1 MFLQN
6 NMFGNNPNYN
16 WIFFGMPMMSM
27 NNFNLN
33 NGMNNG
39 GNNWKFIYENS
50 LNIPNKQQNFSNNKI
65 NLVFKSTAGLKMNVF
80 VDVGTSISDAIL
92 LFLKRCGKTELFNP
106 NSGIY
111 FLCNAKKLN
120 IYDKTGI
127 ENICANQ
134 INPVIMVNDAKNL
147 IGAKQFIL

>member
-1 MFLQN
+1 MFQQN

-16 WIFFGMPMMSM
+16 WMFFGMPMMSM

-50 LNIPNKQQNFSNNKI
+50 LNIPNQQQNFSNNKI

-106 NSGIY
+106 YSGIY

-120 IYDKTGI
+120 IYGKTRI

>member
-1 MFLQN
+1 MFQQN

-16 WIFFGMPMMSM
+16 WMFFGMPMMSM

-50 LNIPNKQQNFSNNKI
+50 LNIPNQQQNFSNNKI

-80 VDVGTSISDAIL
+80 VDVGTSISDAI
-92 LFLKRCGKTELFNP
+92 FLKRCGKTELFNP

-111 FLCNAKKLN
+111 FLIKQGLK
-120 IYDKTGI
+120 IYVPIK
-127 ENICANQ
+127 
-134 INPVIMVNDAKNL
+134 
-147 IGAKQFIL
+147 

>member
-50 LNIPNKQQNFSNNKI
+50 LNF
-65 NLVFKSTAGLKMNVF
+65 
-80 VDVGTSISDAIL
+80 
-92 LFLKRCGKTELFNP
+92 P
-106 NSGIY
+106 NSKI
-111 FLCNAKKLN
+111 FLIIK
-120 IYDKTGI
+120 
-127 ENICANQ
+127 
-134 INPVIMVNDAKNL
+134 
-147 IGAKQFIL
+147 

>member
-1 MFLQN
+1 MFQQ

-16 WIFFGMPMMSM
+16 WMFFGNPMMNA
-27 NNFNLN
+27 NNNSI
-33 NGMNNG
+33 NGMNIG
-39 GNNWKFIYENS
+39 GNNWNNVYESS
-50 LNIPNKQQNFSNNKI
+50 LNYQNQQQNSFIDKI

-92 LFLKRCGKTELFNP
+92 LFLKRCGRTELFKP

-120 IYDKTGI
+120 IYDKTKI

-134 INPVIMVNDAKNL
+134 FNPVIMVNDAQNL
-147 IGAKQFIL
+147 IGA